1 MSWLKQLS
9 AVVIVLGMSF
19 SGALKLN
26 AESEGTT
33 PGEEIEIRANT
44 EKRHRLDEYS
54 YREETRDD
62 GTGVLGTIHG
72 KVLWEAA
79 KSPYVMEGNVFVAE
93 DGDLTIEPG
102 VEVQVVRLTENTS
115 SIGAYVCLRVSGTLT
130 VEGTADSMIWFTSAS
145 DKPDKYR
152 EWQGIVI
159 GRNSSMSILKWVLVE
174 DAIFGID
181 AYGPA
186 LIAHCVFRKCH
197 TGIYLEK
204 DFAGDVVHNVSCY
217 NLYSGIRC
225 KGTRAEA
232 TIVNNICYENGDGIR
247 GWWDA
252 VAYAD
257 YNLYWSSRRGAE
269 ARYYSGMEPGKHDV
283 KGNPI
288 FVNPEE
294 GDFRLADNSPAIGAG
309 YGNTDIG
316 LYTRGWNEGF
326 GEQENANWLSDGARR
341 LWYEGLEVEKRDS
354 GAAVEKYKLAL
365 KKNIAPDLRDKIS
378 CSLGRVLISKAE
390 YSSAKEMLLNVISE
404 SEFVHIRD
412 HGRRHLA
419 NALALEGK
427 ADEALSVVK
436 ELEWAQ
442 SQVWAK
448 PALAKYT
455 SLAGDDENALSS
467 LEKIKDKEPYR
478 YLKALSEMVSDRLS
492 EGQVDAA
499 VTIMKGFEDYP
510 LAVEVPWAY
519 LSIAKAAREKGRFGL
534 AAELLSTSYKKDPYS
549 KEAPESLL
557 LLAGI
562 LDKDVNP
569 REDANG
575 VLGLLCADYYP
586 FNPYV
591 MKGRKRIDV
600 EDPPVSM
607 KILLDTS
614 LGESSIFDRGPF
626 GSNNFGQYEVAGVLA
641 EAGYIVHT
649 NDRRQ
654 SGGGSLK
661 ARTLTPDVVN
671 LYGLIILNGRYGG
684 SADPPIPQDVI
695 KTLIEYVESG
705 GNLLVVASGKRLG
718 NGKTAKYYNPILQ
731 PFGMSFEENVD
742 LPLKSATASD
752 HPAVNGLVGFEH
764 RCGVPV
770 TVENGDVLG
779 YVEEQP
785 MLALSRYGKGKVIA
799 AGLGACFRGG
809 SIGAGQEGATERAR
823 NNRELLVRLASYLL
837 SSAEIAKEPI

>member
-1 MSWLKQLS
+1 MNWLSLLS
-9 AVVIVLGMSF
+9 TLIIVIGMSF
-19 SGALKLN
+19 SEVSVVYAEGEGASPK
-26 AESEGTT
+26 
-33 PGEEIEIRANT
+33 EEVEIRAST
-44 EKRHRLDEYS
+44 EKRHRLDEYA
-54 YREETRDD
+54 YREEVRDD

-72 KVLWEAA
+72 AVVWEAS
-79 KSPYVMEGNVFVAE
+79 KSPYVMEKNVFVAK
-93 DGDLTIEPG
+93 DGELTIEPG
-102 VEVQVVRLTENTS
+102 VEVRVVRLTEHTS
-115 SIGAYVCLRVSGTLT
+115 SIGAYVCLRVSGTLIA
-130 VEGTADSMIWFTSAS
+130 EGTPDSMIWFTSAS
-145 DKPDKYR
+145 DKPNKYR

-159 GRNSSMSILKWVLVE
+159 DRNSSMSILKWVLAE

-181 AYGPA
+181 AYSSA

-257 YNLYWSSRRGAE
+257 YNLYWSSRGNTTTSH
-269 ARYYSGMEPGKHDV
+269 YSGIKQGEHDI
-283 KGNPI
+283 KKNPM
-288 FVNPEE
+288 FVNPEA
-294 GDFRLADNSPAIGAG
+294 GDFRLDDNSPAIEAG
-309 YGNTDIG
+309 YGNIDIG
-316 LYTRGWNEGF
+316 LYIRGWNEGF
-326 GEQENANWLSDGARR
+326 GEQENADWLSDGARR
-341 LWYEGLEVEKRDS
+341 LWYEGLDLERRNSK
-354 GAAVEKYKLAL
+354 AAVEKYRSAL
-365 KKNIAPDLRDKIS
+365 KKNVAPELRGKIS
-378 CSLGRVLISKAE
+378 CSLGRVLISKGE
-390 YSSAKEMLLNVISE
+390 YSSAKEVLENVLSE
-404 SEFVHIRD
+404 GEFVHIRD
-412 HGRRHLA
+412 LARQHLA
-419 NALALEGK
+419 NVLALEGR

-436 ELEWAQ
+436 EVECAQ

-455 SLAGDDENALSS
+455 SLAGDDEGGLSS

-478 YLKALSEMVSDRLS
+478 YLKALSEMVSSQLS
-492 EGQVDAA
+492 EGQIDAA
-499 VTIMKGFEDYP
+499 VAIMKGFDDYP
-510 LAVEVPWAY
+510 VAEEAPPAY
-519 LSIAKAAREKGRFGL
+519 LSIAKTARSKQRPEL
-534 AAELLSTSYKKDPYS
+534 AVEILTASYEKDPFS

-557 LLAGI
+557 LLADI
-562 LDKDVNP
+562 LDKDMNP

-575 VLGLLCADYYP
+575 VLDLLCTNYYP

-591 MKGRKRIDV
+591 MKARKRIEV
-600 EDPPVSM
+600 NEPLVSV

-649 NDRRQ
+649 NDRQR
-654 SGGGSLK
+654 SGRGGSK
-661 ARTLTPDVVN
+661 GLTPDIVS

-684 SADPPIPQDVI
+684 SADRPILREVI
-695 KTLIEYVESG
+695 KTLVEYVEAG
-705 GNLLVVASGKRLG
+705 GSLLVVASGRRLG
-718 NGKTAKYYNPILQ
+718 SGKTANYYNPLLQ

-742 LPLKSATASD
+742 LPTKSATASG

-779 YVEEQP
+779 YVEGQP
-785 MLALSRYGKGKVIA
+785 MMALMHYGKGKVIA
-799 AGLGACFRGG
+799 AGLGAGFMGS
-809 SIGAGQEGATERAR
+809 SIGAGQKVLTERAR

-837 SSAEIAKEPI
+837 SSAAIAKEPI